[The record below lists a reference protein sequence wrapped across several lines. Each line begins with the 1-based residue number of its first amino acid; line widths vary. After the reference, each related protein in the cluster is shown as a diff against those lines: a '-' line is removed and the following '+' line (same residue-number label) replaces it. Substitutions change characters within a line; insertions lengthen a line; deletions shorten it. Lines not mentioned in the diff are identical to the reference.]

1 MKRRKPMTKDQ
12 KDQLLPF
19 KGQLEIRTG
28 QAWPWQRVAKE
39 SGVSDETLRSARYD
53 LRSVSLATLYDLE
66 KFFRANGVPFVAR
79 DVLPEPD
86 PILELA

>member
-1 MKRRKPMTKDQ
+1 MSKTQ

-19 KGQLEIRTG
+19 RGQLETRTG
-28 QAWPWQRVAKE
+28 EAWPWQRVAKE
-39 SGVSDETLRSARYD
+39 SGVSDETLRAARYD
-53 LRSVSLATLYDLE
+53 LRNVSLGTLYDLE
-66 KFFRANGVPFVAR
+66 AFFRSKGVPFVAR